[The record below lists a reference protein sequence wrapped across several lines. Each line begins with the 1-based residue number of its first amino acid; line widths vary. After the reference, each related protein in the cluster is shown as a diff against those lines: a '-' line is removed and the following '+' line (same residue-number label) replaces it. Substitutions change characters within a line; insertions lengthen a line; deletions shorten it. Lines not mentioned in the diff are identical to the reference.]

1 MDKIYEY
8 FWKTEDINNKNYA
21 RKYVYKAYDKFVQH
35 MKNPKITIQKMINKI
50 KNYNFKQEYRPLVWQ
65 IFLNVLPFNKP
76 EKWKEI
82 INDNRGE
89 YFNYKNS
96 LITKE
101 INDFIDIEEEK
112 GNENYEKA
120 KLNLSNEDYELI
132 SLIKIDINR
141 TYQDMQFFTDKKI
154 KKILILILYI
164 YSKKNSNISYNQGM
178 NEICSILLYTLY
190 QNYYLTETF
199 IKNDETFLYYII
211 HSNNE
216 FLECDVYTIFKNLM
230 NKDLYIFYSY
240 NKKEYRKSFLS
251 QKPVNEKLKLSLEDI
266 LNCNDSEIKKRMY
279 KLFYIDLKKIDT
291 TLTNYLHI
299 EEVDPDLFLLR
310 WYICIFSR
318 EFPIEKVILL
328 WDIIFMYEFIQFH
341 YNDKNGTLK
350 SQHLNF
356 IECIILAIFKCLKI
370 KFEKINDK
378 NQFLDILLHQV
389 SDIDISLV
397 YDKAIRIS
405 NNLYGNQFPE

>member
-50 KNYNFKQEYRPLVWQ
+50 KNCNFKQEYRPLVWQ

-89 YFNYKNS
+89 YFKYKNT

-164 YSKKNSNISYNQGM
+164 YSKNNSNISYNQGM

-190 QNYYLTETF
+190 QNYYLNETF

-230 NKDLYIFYSY
+230 NKNLYIFYSY
-240 NKKEYRKSFLS
+240 NKKKYIKYL
-251 QKPVNEKLKLSLEDI
+251 L
-266 LNCNDSEIKKRMY
+266 IKK
-279 KLFYIDLKKIDT
+279 IINKKI
-291 TLTNYLHI
+291 Y
-299 EEVDPDLFLLR
+299 LFL
-310 WYICIFSR
+310 
-318 EFPIEKVILL
+318 
-328 WDIIFMYEFIQFH
+328 
-341 YNDKNGTLK
+341 
-350 SQHLNF
+350 
-356 IECIILAIFKCLKI
+356 
-370 KFEKINDK
+370 
-378 NQFLDILLHQV
+378 
-389 SDIDISLV
+389 
-397 YDKAIRIS
+397 
-405 NNLYGNQFPE
+405 